1 MASPRRTRP
10 TLRTLLPGLDTA
22 LGYQRGWLWPD
33 VRAGLILSALLV
45 PAGMGY
51 AQAAGLPAYTG
62 LYATIIPLLVYAI
75 FGPSR
80 ILVIGPDSGLAP
92 LIAVAVLPLALG
104 NDDRAVALAGLLAI
118 MVGVILIAAGSLR
131 LGFVTD
137 LLSKPIRR
145 GYLNGIALIVILSQL
160 PKLLGFSIESS
171 HPLPDIWAI
180 ISTVA
185 SGGIDPLAAA
195 FGIGALALILV
206 FKFLLKDRIPGVLVA
221 VVAGIIA
228 TAVFGLS
235 NSLSVVGKMPQGFP
249 TPALGGIEWA
259 DVLALAAPALAIAL
273 IAFADTGVLSR
284 TLASRRGETVSGSR
298 EMVGLGAANV
308 AGGLMGGFPV
318 AGSMSRTPVIEA
330 AGARSQL
337 AAVVGALLVLALMLF
352 FPGVTGF
359 LPESVLAAVVIVAIS
374 SVFQPTGVGLWKID
388 RWDSSLAIAA
398 FLGVLLVG
406 VLEGILIAIGLS
418 FVAFV
423 WHSWR
428 PYRAELGRIPGRRGY
443 HDRSRNPEAERIPG
457 LIIVRW
463 DASLFF
469 ANANIFDYWVR
480 AVLKKAEREAA
491 PGAPAIHTILLAAEP
506 ITDID
511 TTAMDELVRLDEYL
525 QSRGITLLLAEL
537 KGPVRDLIHRHGLS
551 DRFTPDRFPPTV
563 GAAVDAATG
572 ELRTDISTHDLES
585 VDVESVD
592 SVSDDGSH
600 DAMNP
605 NGTHHRDD
613 PCEAGGTPDTRL
625 PETNGPKPPSD
636 D

>member
-1 MASPRRTRP
+1 MASTRQARGAGGILP
-10 TLRTLLPGLDTA
+10 ILRTLLPGLDTA
-22 LGYQRGWLWPD
+22 LGYQRAWLWPD
-33 VRAGLILSALLV
+33 IRAGLILSALLV

-62 LYATIIPLLVYAI
+62 LYATIIPLLAYAV

-104 NDDRAVALAGLLAI
+104 SQDRAVALAGLLAI
-118 MVGVILIAAGSLR
+118 MVGVILIAAGGLR
-131 LGFVTD
+131 LGFITD

-145 GYLNGIALIVILSQL
+145 GYLNGIALIVIISQL
-160 PKLLGFSIESS
+160 PKLLGFSIDSTQ
-171 HPLPDIWAI
+171 PLQDLWSIGVAI
-180 ISTVA
+180 VQ
-185 SGGIDPLAAA
+185 GGITPLAAI
-195 FGIGALALILV
+195 FGVGSLAVILS
-206 FKFLLKDRIPGVLVA
+206 FKLLLKDRIPGVLVA
-221 VVAGIIA
+221 VVAGILA
-228 TAVFGLS
+228 TAVLGLS
-235 NSLSVVGKMPQGFP
+235 DSLPVVGKMPQGFP
-249 TPALGGIEWA
+249 APALGGIEWA

-298 EMVGLGAANV
+298 EMVGLGMANV
-308 AGGLMGGFPV
+308 AGGVMGGFPI

-337 AAVVGALLVLALMLF
+337 AAVVGALLVLAFMLF
-352 FPGVTGF
+352 LPGVTEF

-374 SVFQPTGVGLWKID
+374 SVFQPTGVGMWKID

-457 LIIVRW
+457 IVIVRW

-469 ANANIFDYWVR
+469 ANANIFASWVR
-480 AVLKKAEREAA
+480 GVLTRAERETP
-491 PGAPAIHTILLAAEP
+491 PGAPAIHTVLVAAEP

-537 KGPVRDLIHRHGLS
+537 KGPVRDLIHRHGLGG
-551 DRFTPDRFPPTV
+551 RFTPDRFPPTV
-563 GAAVDAATG
+563 GAAVDSFTG
-572 ELRTDISTHDLES
+572 ELRTDIS
-585 VDVESVD
+585 
-592 SVSDDGSH
+592 SDDIEPA
-600 DAMNP
+600 DEP
-605 NGTHHRDD
+605 PVTDIPR
-613 PCEAGGTPDTRL
+613 
-625 PETNGPKPPSD
+625 PKPLRED
-636 D
+636 